1 MMISFAGVDEQT
13 YLFSNLYAN
22 ISTDCFIGICCYFPD
37 FLAGFWFHH
46 ERGGGQV
53 FVLVRSTFESGRAQT
68 CGAICCII
76 FAFMGRLSATTGLC
90 RNRSKADTHCDSV
103 RATEGQLDIP
113 YNSRHDA
120 SMNTVFLQRRYAP

>member
-13 YLFSNLYAN
+13 YPFSNLCAN
-22 ISTDCFIGICCYFPD
+22 VTSGCFVGVYCYFPD
-37 FLAGFWFHH
+37 FSTGFWFRH

-76 FAFMGRLSATTGLC
+76 FAFMGRLSA
-90 RNRSKADTHCDSV
+90 RSRPLPLLAQSG
-103 RATEGQLDIP
+103 R
-113 YNSRHDA
+113 RHGHA
-120 SMNTVFLQRRYAP
+120 SAILELLI